1 MLAVVFGASG
11 SGKSTQ
17 AALLRELLPDVAV
30 HDWDEVGG
38 SPPPKNWRQRG
49 NREWIDRACRGD
61 FDFLV
66 LGGVPGEVLAA
77 PGAVELD
84 GLAFCLLDCA
94 DDERVRR
101 LSEREGGNSLTPHQL
116 WDHVAW
122 GVWLRFHAADPGLVD
137 GPDSPRGRGLRLVAL
152 GIVARRRSTVEHRAD
167 RHDRPSPA
175 RDGGRARGLV
185 PCAPGRARRRHAAA
199 VGPLV
204 GRLRPGI

>member
-101 LSEREGGNSLTPHQL
+101 LSEREGETHSRRTSSGITLRGESGCGSMRRTQ
-116 WDHVAW
+116 AW
-122 GVWLRFHAADPGLVD
+122 WTGPIRREDEGFAWSRWESWRAGDPRWSIARIDTTGRRPRETAGELAAWF
-137 GPDSPRGRGLRLVAL
+137 
-152 GIVARRRSTVEHRAD
+152 
-167 RHDRPSPA
+167 
-175 RDGGRARGLV
+175 
-185 PCAPGRARRRHAAA
+185 RARRAERDA
-199 VGPLV
+199 GTLPLS
-204 GRLRPGI
+204 GRWWDG